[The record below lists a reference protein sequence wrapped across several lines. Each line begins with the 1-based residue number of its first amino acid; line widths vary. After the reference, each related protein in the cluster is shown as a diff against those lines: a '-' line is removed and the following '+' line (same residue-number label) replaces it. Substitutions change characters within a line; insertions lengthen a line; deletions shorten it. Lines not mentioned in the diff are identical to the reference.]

1 MDHARRFHFHGHAL
15 GVAAR
20 IRRPEDRSL
29 PVQACSS
36 LPVTGG
42 EHQSEIGPTELGKWI
57 SFQSAATSMRGDY
70 TDRDAAVAMTR
81 GDVAFDAVPVETV
94 VKSSVRGLSVLGR
107 LFVGVAEMGLTSRSS
122 QNPGQPSIQVN
133 GARLEDVR
141 VDNSRLKIT
150 LAEQLF
156 RDHDTKEK
164 LATAFTKDLH
174 KRHAHMFLRPGAQP
188 AAPERLPE
196 AGGVVKCTLVG
207 EMAWAGEPHPTA
219 TIDGHALIIPDFGK
233 VYFGEMVITE
243 CSRRLTMVR
252 CQLGSDDG
260 GEVSAA
266 EGEANGHTWPPG

>member
-20 IRRPEDRSL
+20 IRRPEDRSW

-42 EHQSEIGPTELGKWI
+42 EHQSEIGPTELGKWV

-70 TDRDAAVAMTR
+70 TDRAAAVAMTL
-81 GDVAFDAVPVETV
+81 GEVAFDAVPVETV

-122 QNPGQPSIQVN
+122 QKPGQPSIQVN

-150 LAEQLF
+150 LGEQLF

-164 LATAFTKDLH
+164 LATGFAKDLPKGH
-174 KRHAHMFLRPGAQP
+174 GHMFLRPGSQS

-196 AGGVVKCTLVG
+196 AGGVVKCTLVQ
-207 EMAWAGEPHPTA
+207 EMAWADAPHPTA
-219 TIDGHALIIPDFGK
+219 TIDGHALIIPNFGK
-233 VYFGEMVITE
+233 VFFGEMVITE
-243 CSRRLTMVR
+243 NSRRLTMVR

>member
-36 LPVTGG
+36 LPVNGG
-42 EHQSEIGPTELGKWI
+42 EHKSEVGPTELGKWI
-57 SFQSAATSMRGDY
+57 SFQSAGTSMRGDY

-81 GDVAFDAVPVETV
+81 GEVAFDAVPVETV
-94 VKSSVRGLSVLGR
+94 VNASVRGLSILGR

-122 QNPGQPSIQVN
+122 QDCGQPSIQVN
-133 GARLEDVR
+133 GARLEEVR
-141 VDNSRLKIT
+141 VDRSRLKIT
-150 LAEQLF
+150 LAEQVF
-156 RDHDTKEK
+156 RDYDTKEK
-164 LATAFTKDLH
+164 LATGFTQHLH
-174 KRHAHMFLRPGAQP
+174 QRHAHLFLRPGSHST
-188 AAPERLPE
+188 APERLPE
-196 AGGVVKCTLVG
+196 AGGVAKCTLVQ
-207 EMAWAGEPHPTA
+207 EMAWADAPHPTA

-233 VYFGEMVITE
+233 VFFGEMVITE

-252 CQLGSDDG
+252 CQLGSEDG
-260 GEVSAA
+260 GELSAA

>member
-42 EHQSEIGPTELGKWI
+42 EHQSEVGPTELGKWV

-70 TDRDAAVAMTR
+70 TDRGAAVAMTR
-81 GDVAFDAVPVETV
+81 GEVAFDAVPVETV
-94 VKSSVRGLSVLGR
+94 VKSSVRGLSILGR

-122 QNPGQPSIQVN
+122 QSPGQPSIQVD
-133 GARLEDVR
+133 GARLAEVR
-141 VDNSRLKIT
+141 VDSSRLKIT

-164 LATAFTKDLH
+164 LSTAFAKDLH
-174 KRHAHMFLRPGAQP
+174 KRCAHMFLRPGSQP
-188 AAPERLPE
+188 AAAGRLPE
-196 AGGVVKCTLVG
+196 AGGVAKCTLVE

-252 CQLGSDDG
+252 CQLGSEDG

>member
-42 EHQSEIGPTELGKWI
+42 EHKSEVGPTELGKWI

-81 GDVAFDAVPVETV
+81 GEVAFDAVPVETV
-94 VKSSVRGLSVLGR
+94 VKASVRGLSILGR

-122 QNPGQPSIQVN
+122 QDPGQPSIQVN

-141 VDNSRLKIT
+141 VDRSRLKIT
-150 LAEQLF
+150 LAEQVF
-156 RDHDTKEK
+156 RDYDTKEK
-164 LATAFTKDLH
+164 LAAGFTQHLRQ
-174 KRHAHMFLRPGAQP
+174 RHAHMFLRPGSHST
-188 AAPERLPE
+188 APERLPE
-196 AGGVVKCTLVG
+196 AGGVAKCTLVQ
-207 EMAWAGEPHPTA
+207 EMAWADAPHPTA

-233 VYFGEMVITE
+233 VFFGEMVITE

-252 CQLGSDDG
+252 CQLGSEDG
-260 GEVSAA
+260 GELSAA